1 MVKGGKMDKKV
12 INFQQKSDRK
22 PNRAERRRW
31 EKEHR
36 AEMKQNRQ
44 KRLIE
49 NRIAGNNMML
59 QAGQVDIPILCPEC
73 ESPDITEMKPDFF
86 RCNNCGAEHSL
97 QEMTCYLPED

>member
-1 MVKGGKMDKKV
+1 MDKKV
-12 INFQQKSDRK
+12 INFQQKSERK

-31 EKEHR
+31 EREHR
-36 AEMKQNRQ
+36 AEIRQQNLL
-44 KRLIE
+44 KKV
-49 NRIAGNNMML
+49 AKNNMML

-73 ESPDITEMKPDFF
+73 ESPDIIEIKPDFF